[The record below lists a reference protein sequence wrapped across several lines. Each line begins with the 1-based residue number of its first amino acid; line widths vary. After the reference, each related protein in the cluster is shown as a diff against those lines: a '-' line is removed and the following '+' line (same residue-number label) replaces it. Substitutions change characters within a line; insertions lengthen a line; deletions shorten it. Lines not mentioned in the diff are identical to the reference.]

1 MLAIRGGGW
10 HTTTIHRAGNK
21 AMLGI
26 VLVTADNARNVG
38 DITLLRE
45 QQAVDEYISYRVL
58 LGFCDG
64 RNPIKPFVLL
74 DNP

>member
-1 MLAIRGGGW
+1 
-10 HTTTIHRAGNK
+10 
-21 AMLGI
+21 MLGI

-38 DITLLRE
+38 DTTLLRE
-45 QQAVDEYISYRVL
+45 QQAMDEYISYRVL